1 MKRYCRRIP
10 IMSQR
15 GCPFACNFCTRPY
28 GRVVRRRSPEI
39 IADEI
44 ERSVETLG
52 VTIFQFY
59 DETFT
64 LHRQHVTDI
73 CRGIFARGLSIKW
86 NALVHANT
94 VDRELFDWMKRAGC
108 VEVCMGVE
116 TGNDA
121 IMKTMKK
128 RVNK

>member
-1 MKRYCRRIP
+1 M
-10 IMSQR
+10 
-15 GCPFACNFCTRPY
+15 
-28 GRVVRRRSPEI
+28 
-39 IADEI
+39 
-44 ERSVETLG
+44 
-52 VTIFQFY
+52 
-59 DETFT
+59 
-64 LHRQHVTDI
+64 HRQHVTDI
-73 CRGIFARGLSIKW
+73 CRGIVARDLSIKW